1 MVQSNFCN
9 TDLSGVEKPAATLTQ
24 FVDYIFGEN
33 ADRWQ
38 AHETLHQHRRAQRC
52 LGFILRC
59 QTGQQSSEGQA
70 GRRGGRGGNRRAR
83 TTKRVSSGSTI
94 SSTTFAE
101 CTLSENA
108 SNPQEPVPQKL
119 AFRLG
124 TFATFARIALSL
136 PMFVGKTTR
145 AL

>member
-59 QTGQQSSEGQA
+59 QTGQQSSESQA
-70 GRRGGRGGNRRAR
+70 GRRGGGGEQKGKDDKKGFFQFNNFFDNICRMYNFGKCFKPPGTCATKTGIPLMWGDDR
-83 TTKRVSSGSTI
+83 TLCS
-94 SSTTFAE
+94 
-101 CTLSENA
+101 
-108 SNPQEPVPQKL
+108 
-119 AFRLG
+119 
-124 TFATFARIALSL
+124 RI
-136 PMFVGKTTR
+136 FFN
-145 AL
+145 